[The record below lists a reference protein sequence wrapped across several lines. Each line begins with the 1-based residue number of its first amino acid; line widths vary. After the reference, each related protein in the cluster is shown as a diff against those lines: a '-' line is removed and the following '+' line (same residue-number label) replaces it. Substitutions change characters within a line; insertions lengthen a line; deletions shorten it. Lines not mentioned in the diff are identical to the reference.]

1 MAGLILVLA
10 AILGVASRDLCVHR
24 FFKSRKQQI
33 IWSPI
38 VVFNST
44 SNVNIGLFMVSRDLI
59 DLSWY
64 SRDAD
69 ERGNDDE
76 DKTEEEEE
84 KKTETVMV
92 NNNCDCVKDNYLV
105 LPVHH

>member
-24 FFKSRKQQI
+24 FFKIYNRLFDH
-33 IWSPI
+33 PLL
-38 VVFNST
+38 FNST
-44 SNVNIGLFMVSRDLI
+44 SYVNIGLFMVSRDLI

-69 ERGNDDE
+69 ERGNDVE
-76 DKTEEEEE
+76 DKTEEE